1 MPPLDALGHGLAAD
15 ITDDP
20 LVVLLP
26 ELGGDALPVVL
37 LQGRRTEPRLA
48 RGALDEDAVQAWVLL
63 LQVLDEI
70 TCQVFPLDELYSQCE
85 CVLMTINQLEI
96 LN

>member
-1 MPPLDALGHGLAAD
+1 MYPLVPPLDALGHGLAAD

-26 ELGGDALPVVL
+26 ELGSDALLVVL

-48 RGALDEDAVQAWVLL
+48 GGALDEDAVQAWVLL
-63 LQVLDEI
+63 LQVLDQI
-70 TCQVFPLDELYSQCE
+70 TCQVFPLEKLNSQCE
-85 CVLMTINQLEI
+85 LE
-96 LN
+96 LNHL

>member
-1 MPPLDALGHGLAAD
+1 MYPLVPPLDALGHGLAAD

-26 ELGGDALPVVL
+26 ELGGDALLVVL
-37 LQGRRTEPRLA
+37 LQCGRTEPRLA
-48 RGALDEDAVQAWVLL
+48 GGALDEDAVQAWVLL

-70 TCQVFPLDELYSQCE
+70 TGKVFPLEKLYRQCE
-85 CVLMTINQLEI
+85 CQS
-96 LN
+96 